1 MFFGLHFQNKGFTV
15 ARRSVAIIKDWKL
28 VTDVMVKLGFI
39 REDMSKWMQMDEYR
53 KAAQELFLL
62 NILTYFAFVV
72 SQL

>member
-1 MFFGLHFQNKGFTV
+1 
-15 ARRSVAIIKDWKL
+15 
-28 VTDVMVKLGFI
+28 MVKLGFI

-72 SQL
+72 SQLYVDLGLPFAN